1 MTETTQERP
10 TLTVRQ
16 REVFDFIVDFADRH
30 GYWASVRDIQVGICA
45 ASPNGAMCHLVA
57 LRKKG
62 YITWGERT
70 ARSIRPVVGVH
81 YAAA

>member
-30 GYWASVRDIQVGICA
+30 GYWASIRDIQVGIGA

-70 ARSIRPVVGVH
+70 ASSIRPVVGVH